1 MLDTVAPRV
10 AFWCEPFVGMPQDHD
25 EQTAQMKILHWV
37 SSEAGSA
44 GARVWLFFVSSLI
57 PLNHIHNK

>member
-25 EQTAQMKILHWV
+25 VHTAQMKILHWV

-44 GARVWLFFVSSLI
+44 GARAVVVFREQFNSSESYS
-57 PLNHIHNK
+57 